1 MKTLQIKDLFNKIKN
16 TEQVQTLPALLKAF
30 FKWTACAC
38 ISGVVIGAIGALFH
52 HLLSFAADFRQ
63 SNPWM
68 LFLLP
73 VSGIIIVFLYRI
85 FGASAKKGTNL
96 VISSLRTSESI
107 PVRMSPPVSYTHL
120 TLPTNREV

>member
-68 LFLLP
+68 LSPASCFRYHNRFFVQDIRCFCQKRNQPRNL
-73 VSGIIIVFLYRI
+73 IVKDKRKY
-85 FGASAKKGTNL
+85 SCQNVTSDYNCNH
-96 VISSLRTSESI
+96 SHTYLR
-107 PVRMSPPVSYTHL
+107 
-120 TLPTNREV
+120 